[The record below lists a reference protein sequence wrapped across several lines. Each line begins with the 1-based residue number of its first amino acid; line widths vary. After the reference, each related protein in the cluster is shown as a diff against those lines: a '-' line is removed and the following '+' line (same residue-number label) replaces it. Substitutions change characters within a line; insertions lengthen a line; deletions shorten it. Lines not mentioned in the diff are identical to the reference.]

1 MQVKRICI
9 KGTYMAVPCI
19 NAKIAGVHI
28 ADALPNLMN
37 FMNNI
42 TKVRSHTDSFFP
54 LEAGIRK
61 HFRQAFRI
69 TEPFHYEARR
79 STCLI
84 KQDILRPG
92 NIVAL
97 LGQRHLQHLIELFL
111 RGISMAVYFCCNR
124 AVSLHQEDASF
135 ATAPNRRWF
144 KLVPVLYQRFVVHW
158 QAHPF

>member
-1 MQVKRICI
+1 MGVMQVKRICI

-97 LGQRHLQHLIELFL
+97 LGQRHLKHLIELFL
-111 RGISMAVYFCCNR
+111 RGISMAVYFCCN
-124 AVSLHQEDASF
+124 
-135 ATAPNRRWF
+135 
-144 KLVPVLYQRFVVHW
+144 
-158 QAHPF
+158 